1 MNKSKAVLVLNEIIE
16 KVQMIVGVCSVLLG
30 ITGFCTEI
38 GKFDAMDIF
47 LTIFFIGVGF
57 LLIYF
62 SVKKKK
68 LIKNFKIYVQKLSSD
83 PTGSI
88 SSLASAA
95 GTSPDVVKKNL
106 ENMISKKFFVNAYVD
121 IERNCIVFPS
131 SNNVNAST
139 NNTQSNVQQNT
150 SQPEIEYVTVTC
162 KSCGGINKIIKGKV
176 AECDFCGSPI
186 REDQA

>member
-1 MNKSKAVLVLNEIIE
+1 MNKSKTVIVLNEIIQ
-16 KVQMIVGVCSVLLG
+16 KIQMIIGVCSVLFG
-30 ITGFCTEI
+30 IAGFCVAN
-38 GKFDAMDIF
+38 GKFDSMDIF
-47 LTIFFIGVGF
+47 LIIFFVGVGL

-68 LIKNFKIYVQKLSSD
+68 LIKYFKTYVQKLSAD

-88 SSLASAA
+88 SNLASAA

-106 ENMISKKFFVNAYVD
+106 ENMINKKFFANAYID

-131 SNNVNAST
+131 SNNINVSA
-139 NNTQSNVQQNT
+139 NTTHSNVQQNT
-150 SQPEIEYVTVTC
+150 NQPEIEYVTVTC

-176 AECDFCGSPI
+176 SECDFCGSPI
-186 REDQA
+186 RED